1 MNPQTPSKQHINPDS
16 EINNINPYITPKSKK
31 PSTHPPPLG
40 KRPHESISLVDL
52 NYLRMLSILI
62 FQEQK

>member
-1 MNPQTPSKQHINPDS
+1 MTPQTPTKQQFHSDS
-16 EINNINPYITPKSKK
+16 GININPYMTPKSKK

-40 KRPHESISLVDL
+40 KPTHEGISLVDL